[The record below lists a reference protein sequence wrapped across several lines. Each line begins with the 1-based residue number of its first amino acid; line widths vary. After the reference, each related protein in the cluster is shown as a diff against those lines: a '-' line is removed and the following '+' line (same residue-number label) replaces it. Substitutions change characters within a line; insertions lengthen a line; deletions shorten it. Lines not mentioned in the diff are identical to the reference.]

1 MLKFDRRSAARLEI
15 VAALV
20 YSNPIAR
27 GLQPTPQEIALT
39 RRLPSLSALT
49 AFEAFARH
57 GRMTRAADEL
67 CVTHGAVSRQIK
79 ALEAQ
84 LGAKLV
90 DGPRH
95 ALKLTAAGLTLAQGL
110 TAAFETIRDA
120 LPPPVARRDRPLR
133 LSCNGT
139 FAMRW
144 LIPRLHGFLARHPA
158 VKVEIAESHAP
169 VDFTDDAY
177 DAAIRLTVVETPAEQ
192 VEVVLMAH
200 AFGPVCAPGAG
211 PMTAQARL
219 VSRTH
224 PPAWVEWTAASG
236 VDPGPGA
243 GPREF
248 DHMFYMLEAAAS
260 GLGAAIGSWP
270 LVEQDI
276 ESGRLVAPMGFVQGR
291 GRVGL
296 FMPRRDQHPGLSAL
310 RDWLVEEAAKLLP
323 APVSSTHI
331 PPA

>member
-1 MLKFDRRSAARLEI
+1 L
-15 VAALV
+15 
-20 YSNPIAR
+20 P
-27 GLQPTPQEIALT
+27 

-84 LGAKLV
+84 LGARLV

-95 ALKLTAAGLTLAQGL
+95 ALKLTPAGLNLAQGL
-110 TAAFETIRDA
+110 TAGLNTIRDA
-120 LPPPVARRDRPLR
+120 LPPPAPGGKARPLR

-144 LIPRLHGFLARHPA
+144 LIPRLQGFIGRHPA
-158 VKVEIAESHAP
+158 IKVEIAESFAA
-169 VDFTDDAY
+169 VDFGDGAY
-177 DAAIRLTVVETPAEQ
+177 DAAIRLTVVETPADQ
-192 VEVVLMAH
+192 DEVVLMPH
-200 AFGPVCAPGAG
+200 MFGPVCAPGAG
-211 PMTAQARL
+211 PLDTQARL

-224 PPAWVEWTAASG
+224 PPVWAEWTAASG
-236 VDPGPGA
+236 VDLGPGA

-260 GLGAAIGSWP
+260 GLGLAVGSWP

-276 ESGRLVAPMGFVQGR
+276 ESGRLVAPLGFVPGH

-296 FMPRRDQHPGLSAL
+296 FMPRRGQHPGLGAL
-310 RDWLVEEAAKLLP
+310 RDWLVEEAAKLP
-323 APVSSTHI
+323 PPPVSSGHSHT
-331 PPA
+331 A

>member
-1 MLKFDRRSAARLEI
+1 
-15 VAALV
+15 
-20 YSNPIAR
+20 
-27 GLQPTPQEIALT
+27 LT

-84 LGAKLV
+84 LGVTLI

-95 ALKLTAAGLTLAQGL
+95 ALKLTPAGLTLAQGL
-110 TAAFETIRDA
+110 TAAFGAIREA
-120 LPPPVARRDRPLR
+120 LPATAKGAEGRPLR

-144 LIPRLHGFLARHPA
+144 LIPRLHAFVERHPA
-158 VKVEIAESHAP
+158 IKVEIAESFAP
-169 VDFTDDAY
+169 VDFSDGAY
-177 DAAIRLTVVETPAEQ
+177 DAAIRLTERETPDDQVET
-192 VEVVLMAH
+192 VLMRH
-200 AFGPVCAPGAG
+200 AFGPVCAPGTG
-211 PMTAQARL
+211 PVEPQARI

-224 PPAWVEWTAASG
+224 PPAWAEWSEASG
-236 VDPGPGA
+236 IDLGPGA

-248 DHMFYMLEAAAS
+248 DHMFYMLEAAAA
-260 GLGAAIGSWP
+260 GLGVAVGSWP

-276 ESGRLVAPMGFVQGR
+276 ERGRLIAPLGFVPGR
-291 GRVGL
+291 GRIGL
-296 FMPRRDQHPGLSAL
+296 FLPRRGQHPGVAAL
-310 RDWLVEEAAKLLP
+310 RDWLVEEAAKLT
-323 APVSSTHI
+323 APPVNSSHI
-331 PPA
+331 GAA